1 MDEELFKMD
10 ENPPLAAKVMYDIS
24 ESPVGKATGQ
34 AFETTLQISAKVRA
48 VFLGWAVVGPRR
60 RRWL

>member
-10 ENPPLAAKVMYDIS
+10 DNPPLAAKVMYEIS

-34 AFETTLQISAKVRA
+34 AFETTL
-48 VFLGWAVVGPRR
+48 
-60 RRWL
+60 